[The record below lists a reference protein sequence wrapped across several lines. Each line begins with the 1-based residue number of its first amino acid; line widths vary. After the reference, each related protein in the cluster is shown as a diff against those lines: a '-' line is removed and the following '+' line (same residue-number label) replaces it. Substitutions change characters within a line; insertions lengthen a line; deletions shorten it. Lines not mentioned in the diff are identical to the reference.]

1 MVIFRKNYESLST
14 QNEQV
19 MGEYK
24 DLLQSF
30 QATLKADKVRCSG
43 LCPLPLQRSNNLS
56 VDMSLPTFEFLML
69 INSDISL
76 KNCKKTAEENM

>member
-30 QATLKADKVRCSG
+30 QATLKADKVRCSDLWPVG
-43 LCPLPLQRSNNLS
+43 SLS
-56 VDMSLPTFEFLML
+56 LSGGVAGEGRFQDHP
-69 INSDISL
+69 
-76 KNCKKTAEENM
+76 